1 MLVRCM
7 PVFCAVGCTC
17 EPIEDRSRVSAASVV
32 SHSVREYE
40 CALFAD
46 EEVASQL
53 KHVRRKAQKTLS
65 LGEELEVS
73 PVERRG
79 QHRTSQPRATHT
91 PSSVG
96 LPRTIKYEG
105 EWQSDIV

>member
-1 MLVRCM
+1 MPVRCM
-7 PVFCAVGCTC
+7 PVLCAVGCTC
-17 EPIEDRSRVSAASVV
+17 EPIEDRSRVSVVSVV

-40 CALFAD
+40 CALFVD

-53 KHVRRKAQKTLS
+53 KHVRREAQKTLS

-73 PVERRG
+73 LAERRG
-79 QHRTSQPRATHT
+79 QHRTSQAHATHT

-96 LPRTIKYEG
+96 LPRSIK
-105 EWQSDIV
+105 